1 MEQEKKRLSEKEEI
15 KCNNEIKRYNNMIQF
30 DDVTKENIKQHNSN
44 LPKIPDSL

>member
-30 DDVTKENIKQHNSN
+30 DDVTKENIK
-44 LPKIPDSL
+44 